1 MFILKKY
8 CTPGIQP
15 ALWTAYGIGM
25 GTAIGVA
32 MDNLGMGIAIGM
44 LGNVVLQLIIL
55 WFRKKR

>member
-1 MFILKKY
+1 MFILKKC